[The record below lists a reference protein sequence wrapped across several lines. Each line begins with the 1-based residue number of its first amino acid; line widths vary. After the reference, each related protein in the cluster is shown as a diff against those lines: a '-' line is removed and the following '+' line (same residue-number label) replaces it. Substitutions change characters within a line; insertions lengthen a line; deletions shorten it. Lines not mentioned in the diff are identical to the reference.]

1 MAFRLDKYDSDKFTE
16 GAWEK
21 IQIGQDSGWFKLAY
35 FGNPTHKAAERRIF
49 KELRR
54 RYGDE
59 DSIPEEEVHE
69 ANAQAFAEGL
79 LRDWEEI
86 TAEDE
91 HGNEVDVPF
100 TLDNAVQLLLGRPDA
115 HAHMLGKSKRMG
127 RFEREEAETQAKK
140 PATTSSSAKTGKATT
155 SSSGE

>member
-16 GAWEK
+16 GEWEQ
-21 IQIGQDSGWFKLAY
+21 IQIGQDSGWFKLAR

-54 RYGDE
+54 RYGNE
-59 DSIPEEEVHE
+59 DSIPEEEVDE
-69 ANAQAFAEGL
+69 ANARAFAEGV
-79 LRDWEEI
+79 LRDWQQV

-91 HGNEVDVPF
+91 HGNEVNVSF
-100 TLDNAVQLLLGRPDA
+100 SLENAVQLLLGRPDA
-115 HAHMLGKSKRMG
+115 HAHMLGTSKRMD